1 MAKAGWGVVEQV
13 RMDGGRQVLSSKI
26 GCGGFC
32 GDLVSPIY
40 GVITFTTSR
49 KLLIN
54 KVKYALALDL
64 LYLSLLRPRQ
74 ARYQAAPRP
83 ELNAPIILPSLEDC
97 VQSDSAQAMQSIVFF
112 HNSRHKVV
120 REFNAKRTFG
130 MSSGLTVPKSPRE
143 PKPTVRST
151 SVLLESADWHGT

>member
-1 MAKAGWGVVEQV
+1 MNPRAQDITHFAPLQINGVGLLSRVPNWSESNPRKELQIQWK
-13 RMDGGRQVLSSKI
+13 RWANLGRGARI
-26 GCGGFC
+26 RT
-32 GDLVSPIY
+32 GD
-40 GVITFTTSR
+40 
-49 KLLIN
+49 
-54 KVKYALALDL
+54 
-64 LYLSLLRPRQ
+64 LLRPRQ

-83 ELNAPIILPSLEDC
+83 ELNVPIILPSLEDC

>member
-1 MAKAGWGVVEQV
+1 MGYAQYPGLQRKCYAPHGFLPEF
-13 RMDGGRQVLSSKI
+13 RGRGARI
-26 GCGGFC
+26 RT
-32 GDLVSPIY
+32 GD
-40 GVITFTTSR
+40 
-49 KLLIN
+49 
-54 KVKYALALDL
+54 
-64 LYLSLLRPRQ
+64 LLRPRQ